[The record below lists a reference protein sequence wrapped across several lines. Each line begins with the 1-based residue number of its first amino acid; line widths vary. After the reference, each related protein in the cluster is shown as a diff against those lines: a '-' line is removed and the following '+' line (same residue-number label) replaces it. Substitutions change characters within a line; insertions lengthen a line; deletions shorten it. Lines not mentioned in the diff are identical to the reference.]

1 VAGNMRLTGA
11 LFDTNNASG
20 TLGMVLQ
27 STGTGQQW
35 VATST
40 LGITGG
46 AGSPCTTTGYSLQYN
61 NNGTFGCVSKFIT
74 DGTLV
79 GYNATSSSISFN
91 IQGTSGSSNTIF
103 NVASSSGTSYLN
115 VLANGN
121 VGIGST
127 TPTQKLVV
135 QGNADISGHIALGN
149 EALIDQA
156 FGLNINT

>member
-61 NNGTFGCVSKFIT
+61 NNGSFGCVSKLIT

-79 GYNATSSSISFN
+79 GYNATSSAISFN
-91 IQGTSGSSNTIF
+91 IQGTSGSTNDIF
-103 NVASSSGTSYLN
+103 NVASSSGTSFL
-115 VLANGN
+115 VVKPSGN
-121 VGIGST
+121 VGIGTSTPNNLLTIQGSSGST
-127 TPTQKLVV
+127 TNLLT
-135 QGNADISGHIALGN
+135 IASSTGVSL
-149 EALIDQA
+149 
-156 FGLNINT
+156 